1 MNVPLLDLKGQY
13 ATIRDEVR
21 EALDRVIESQHF
33 ILGPEVEALEREV
46 AEYSQCRFAIGLSS
60 GTDALLAAL
69 MAFNIGPGDEVV
81 TTSYS
86 FFATAGVIAR
96 LGATP
101 VFVDIDAETFNI
113 DPSLIEAAITSR
125 TRAIIPV
132 HLYGQMADM
141 DGILEIGRTHKIP
154 IIEDAAQAIGAELHG
169 RRAGSFGDMGCLSF
183 FPSKNLGGFG
193 DGGMVIANR
202 AELADRVGML

>member
-13 ATIRDEVR
+13 AAIRSEVR
-21 EALDRVIESQHF
+21 EALDRVVESQHF

-46 AEYSQCRFAIGLSS
+46 AEYSQCKFAVGMSS

-69 MAFNIGPGDEVV
+69 MALNIGPGDEVL

-101 VFVDIDAETFNI
+101 VFVDIDEQTFNI
-113 DPSLIEAAITSR
+113 NPALIEAAISSR

-141 DGILEIGRTHKIP
+141 DAILKIAGAHGIP
-154 IIEDAAQAIGAELHG
+154 VIE
-169 RRAGSFGDMGCLSF
+169 
-183 FPSKNLGGFG
+183 
-193 DGGMVIANR
+193 
-202 AELADRVGML
+202 

>member
-1 MNVPLLDLKGQY
+1 MNVPLLDLKIQY
-13 ATIRDEVR
+13 SAIRDEVR

-69 MAFNIGPGDEVV
+69 MAFNIGPGDEVL

-96 LGATP
+96 TRATRYLW
-101 VFVDIDAETFNI
+101 ISKRK
-113 DPSLIEAAITSR
+113 PSISIRLIEAAITAE
-125 TRAIIPV
+125 RAPSFRFTFTARWRKW
-132 HLYGQMADM
+132 M
-141 DGILEIGRTHKIP
+141 RFSKS
-154 IIEDAAQAIGAELHG
+154 
-169 RRAGSFGDMGCLSF
+169 AGNTKF
-183 FPSKNLGGFG
+183 
-193 DGGMVIANR
+193 R
-202 AELADRVGML
+202 